1 MSTDIYV
8 RVVFV
13 GSQDIYEIKYH
24 TSGTQRINHM
34 ESILL
39 IILVSLVGALRWA
52 LEEHRISGLARDEYR
67 RFRVATG
74 LRRTPDDKSSG

>member
-8 RVVFV
+8 RVVFT
-13 GSQDIYEIKYH
+13 GPQDIYEIKYH
-24 TSGTQRINHM
+24 INRTQRINHM

-52 LEEHRISGLARDEYR
+52 LEEHRLSGLARDEIPSIQSSDWVAENAR
-67 RFRVATG
+67 R
-74 LRRTPDDKSSG
+74 